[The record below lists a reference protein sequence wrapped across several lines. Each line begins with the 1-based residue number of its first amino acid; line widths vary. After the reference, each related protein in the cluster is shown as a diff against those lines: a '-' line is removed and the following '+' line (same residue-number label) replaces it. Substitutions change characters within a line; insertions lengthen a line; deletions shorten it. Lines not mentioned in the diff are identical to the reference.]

1 MPKHLPT
8 IKRVAVITL
17 GCKVNQYESAAFLSG
32 FSGREGV
39 EIVPFSQAADVY
51 VINTCA
57 VTAKAAAQSRQ
68 LVRRALKGNRRARLV
83 VTGCYAQIAAQELL
97 ELTEQPLCIVG
108 NDQKERLV
116 EVALAEAA
124 CDLEM
129 YQGDLAACT
138 DAAHLPVTQ
147 AGERTRAV
155 LKVQDGCNQFCS
167 YCIVPYARGR
177 SRSVPPSEV
186 LAQAARFLAQ
196 GYREMV
202 LTGIHLGH
210 YGLDLTPP
218 QPLLSLV
225 EQLLA
230 QKYPVRYRLSSLEP
244 TEVSRELL
252 ALMAAHPETL
262 MPHLHIPLQSG
273 DDRILAAMNR
283 HYRGADFAELIGR
296 CHQLLPDAAIGVDV
310 LVGFPG
316 EDQAAFART
325 FALLNELPVSYLHVF
340 PYSRR
345 PGTKAAT
352 MPEQVPEGVK
362 KERVA
367 RLRELSEEKRRL
379 FEARHLGQVRPVLV
393 EKAGQK
399 GAAGLGHGYTD
410 NYIPVVFEFAG
421 SAPAANTVALVRLL
435 EPLAGA
441 GAVLGRLKN
450 E

>member
-1 MPKHLPT
+1 MPKRIPT
-8 IKRVAVITL
+8 SKRVAVITL
-17 GCKVNQYESAAFLSG
+17 GCKVNQYESAAFLSA

-39 EIVPFSQAADVY
+39 EIVPFTAPADVY

-57 VTAKAAAQSRQ
+57 VTARAAAQSRQ

-83 VTGCYAQIAAQELL
+83 VTGCYAQIAARELL
-97 ELTEQPLCIVG
+97 ELTDQPLCIVG

-116 EVALAEAA
+116 EVALADVA

-129 YQGDLAACT
+129 YQADLAACT
-138 DAAHLPVTQ
+138 KAAHLPVTR

-177 SRSVPPSEV
+177 SRSVPSAEV
-186 LAQAARFLAQ
+186 LVQAARFLAQ

-210 YGLDLTPP
+210 YGLDLAPP
-218 QPLLSLV
+218 QSLLALV

-230 QKYPVRYRLSSLEP
+230 ARHPVRYRLSSLEP
-244 TEVSRELL
+244 TEVSPELL
-252 ALMAAHPETL
+252 ALFAGHPEQL

-283 HYRGADFAELIGR
+283 HYRGADFAALVNR
-296 CHQLLPDAAIGVDV
+296 CLAALPAAAIGVDV

-316 EDQAAFART
+316 EDEAAFNHT
-325 FALLNELPVSYLHVF
+325 LALLVELPVSYLHVF

-345 PGTKAAT
+345 PGTTAAT
-352 MPEQVPEGVK
+352 LPGQVPEPVK

-367 RLRELSEEKRRL
+367 CLRALDQEKRRQ
-379 FEARHLGQVRPVLV
+379 FYRRHLGQVRPLLV
-393 EKAGQK
+393 EEGKQET
-399 GAAGLGHGYTD
+399 AGLGHGYTD
-410 NYIPVVFEFAG
+410 NYIPVFFALPATVP
-421 SAPAANTVALVRLL
+421 APAPNKVVAVRLL
-435 EPLAGA
+435 EVRD
-441 GAVLGRLKN
+441 GAVFGRLEKN
-450 E
+450 